1 MPKRQNKAISLL
13 HGYKV
18 KNNLTYAELAEEMGI
33 RSKSLNAWILGRTV
47 PNSKSIDKVRA
58 FLKSKEV
65 KEPRRTKAEIEK
77 EQTMRTEVTG
87 IDSRTVAEWTDKNH
101 KDLLRDIKRYDG
113 YLKSAKLRPTDFW
126 QETSYTSQNGKVNPC
141 YFITRKGCEFIQHK
155 MTGEKGAIFTARYIN
170 YFHEQGE
177 QLQEATQLL
186 LDIAEETPAPQEQ
199 APAVDVESAYINS
212 LLQEA
217 IDETDKRQKFAKVI
231 KARILVETINK
242 FND

>member
-1 MPKRQNKAISLL
+1 MAKRQNKAISLL

-18 KNNLTYAELAEEMGI
+18 KNNLTYAELAEETGLNAV
-33 RSKSLNAWILGRTV
+33 SLNEWILGRVT
-47 PNSKSIDKVRA
+47 PKESTINKIRA

-65 KEPRRTKAEIEK
+65 KEPRRTKAENEK
-77 EQTMRTEVTG
+77 GQTMRTEVTG
-87 IDSRTVAEWTDKNH
+87 IDSRTVADWTDKNH

-155 MTGEKGAIFTARYIN
+155 MTGEKGAIFTAKYIN

-186 LDIAEETPAPQEQ
+186 LDIAEETPAPQEHALQ
-199 APAVDVESAYINS
+199 VDIESEYINS

-231 KARILVETINK
+231 RARIMVETINK